1 MPQVD
6 QRVYYTLGRDTG
18 LAIMDNKVMNELLV
32 YAKPLNLFRT
42 VTFEEHYNISNVGQ

>member
-18 LAIMDNKVMNELLV
+18 LAIMDNKLMNELLV
-32 YAKPLNLFRT
+32 YAKPF
-42 VTFEEHYNISNVGQ
+42 VHMFFQKEGFQAFIH